1 MSKIQDLLKE
11 KENLQ
16 QQLHDYEKKISEIKK
31 LLKDMDKTIYQT
43 CEHKWIRDYDN
54 YDDLSKKYCLQ
65 CGLRDYYMY
74 R

>member
-1 MSKIQDLLKE
+1 
-11 KENLQ
+11 
-16 QQLHDYEKKISEIKK
+16 
-31 LLKDMDKTIYQT
+31 MDKTIYNT
-43 CEHKWIRDYDN
+43 CQHNWVRDYDN